1 MTPPFT
7 KAEMLNELRIIFL
20 FEADHLHLGKGEAFA
35 KTFVGF
41 EPEDGWNYCND
52 DPGKVDLSEFPIA
65 NVFERGFD
73 FAFAPQNPPQ
83 LAEDEIQDLTV
94 FMLGTPKAGG
104 TTDGGQLHAFMTS
117 NGLCQRVADA
127 AMARWKLEIAR
138 MFELSVREVALLAGM
153 SEGAVR
159 NAISTKDL
167 VSIKQGKS
175 TVIERDEAYRWLLGR
190 KGFTAMPEEQADPSL
205 TTNDLLEA
213 KTPADFAEALRG
225 VLAAAAGACEGLSWT
240 EAERRR
246 WLEGD
251 AIHVF
256 ATAEELAGRLG
267 IDKRKFVEKLLE
279 LGRPATK

>member
-1 MTPPFT
+1 
-7 KAEMLNELRIIFL
+7 
-20 FEADHLHLGKGEAFA
+20 
-35 KTFVGF
+35 
-41 EPEDGWNYCND
+41 
-52 DPGKVDLSEFPIA
+52 
-65 NVFERGFD
+65 
-73 FAFAPQNPPQ
+73 
-83 LAEDEIQDLTV
+83 
-94 FMLGTPKAGG
+94 
-104 TTDGGQLHAFMTS
+104 
-117 NGLCQRVADA
+117 
-127 AMARWKLEIAR
+127 
-138 MFELSVREVALLAGM
+138 
-153 SEGAVR
+153 
-159 NAISTKDL
+159 
-167 VSIKQGKS
+167 
-175 TVIERDEAYRWLLGR
+175 
-190 KGFTAMPEEQADPSL
+190 MPEEQADPSL